1 MDRTLLIG
9 VIIAGLSVLC
19 TVLSK
24 FNPYRLNIMSFAIG
38 IILIFCGA
46 LNVTGIG
53 SLIIMLGLFS
63 FVFSI
68 IMYSKVIPGPWTF
81 GFDFVLLF
89 IWLEYL
95 LNQLLVPV
103 TLIFYGIEIL

>member
-1 MDRTLLIG
+1 MDRALLIG

-38 IILIFCGA
+38 VILIFCDA

-53 SLIIMLGLFS
+53 ILIIMLGLFS

-68 IMYSKVIPGPWTF
+68 VMYSKVVLGP
-81 GFDFVLLF
+81 
-89 IWLEYL
+89 
-95 LNQLLVPV
+95 
-103 TLIFYGIEIL
+103 